1 MIKSPF
7 LFLPKELLKYIL
19 DYLDISDIINLKKLH
34 PFTEIQ
40 QELSRSLNIKLNKE
54 RKYLDDTQKNYIKE
68 TLYFATKDIKPIDLP
83 DPFYIQNIFKARDN
97 QIQTVILQIDYSIN
111 LERLLYDRKKF
122 DKEFNDF
129 YEPVLRFYKEE
140 RCNTFPTH
148 PINIAMFLEG
158 YNVNINK

>member
-1 MIKSPF
+1 MLISPF

-19 DYLDISDIINLKKLH
+19 EYLDISDIINLKKLH

-40 QELSRSLNIKLNKE
+40 QELTRSLNIKINKE
-54 RKYLDDTQKNYIKE
+54 RKHLEMIQKNYVKE
-68 TLYFATKDIKPIDLP
+68 TLYLATKNIKPIDLP

-97 QIQTVILQIDYSIN
+97 EIQTVILQIDYSIN

-129 YEPVLRFYKEE
+129 YESVLRFYKEE
-140 RCNTFPTH
+140 RCNTFPSH
-148 PINIAMFLEG
+148 PNVISMMLDG
-158 YNVNINK
+158 YIKCN

>member
-1 MIKSPF
+1 MLISPF

-54 RKYLDDTQKNYIKE
+54 RKHLETIQKNYVKE
-68 TLYFATKDIKPIDLP
+68 TLYLATKDIKPIDLP

-97 QIQTVILQIDYSIN
+97 QIQTVIPQIDYSIN

-129 YEPVLRFYKEE
+129 YESVLRFYKEE

-148 PINIAMFLEG
+148 PNVISMILDG
-158 YNVNINK
+158 YSTI

>member
-1 MIKSPF
+1 MLISPF

-54 RKYLDDTQKNYIKE
+54 RKHLETIQKNYVKE
-68 TLYFATKDIKPIDLP
+68 TLYLATKNIKPVDLP

-97 QIQTVILQIDYSIN
+97 QIQTVIPQIDYSIN

-129 YEPVLRFYKEE
+129 YESVLRFYKEE

-148 PINIAMFLEG
+148 PNVISMILDG
-158 YNVNINK
+158 YSTI